1 MMRLDR
7 VRQRQLMRIAESRR
21 LEDVQARDFE
31 DLVRRMP
38 LQEAAESAT
47 ESAQLPTP
55 SDEVADLMQGNGF
68 ARPMHLML
76 ISGLDAPAAVA
87 AADRALALGV
97 DATPI
102 EASIGASLAALFRQ
116 LVDPLRRLRATRG
129 EPWRLV
135 ARIHDAIVPDAEAEF
150 SFDGVVLS
158 ILLRTSSPSSRFLM
172 SEHLPEL
179 NARLVGLGVAC
190 SGVKLELAEL
200 VSGSRR

>member
-21 LEDVQARDFE
+21 LEGVQARDFE
-31 DLVRRMP
+31 DLVRRTP
-38 LQEAAESAT
+38 LQQAAESAEVT
-47 ESAQLPTP
+47 AP
-55 SDEVADLMQGNGF
+55 SDEVSFADLTQGNGF
-68 ARPMHLML
+68 ARPMHLMTL
-76 ISGLDAPAAVA
+76 SGLDAPAAVA
-87 AADRALALGV
+87 GADRALALGV

-102 EASIGASLAALFRQ
+102 EASIATSLATLFRQ

-158 ILLRTSSPSSRFLM
+158 IVLRTASPSSRMLLN
-172 SEHLPEL
+172 EHLPEL
-179 NARLVGLGVAC
+179 NDRLLGLGVAC